1 MGQRRAELG
10 GNGWWEESSW
20 FGGQRV
26 RDRPGVACEAAPT
39 KGLCYALRWLH
50 ADVCSGS

>member
-10 GNGWWEESSW
+10 GNGRWEESSW

-26 RDRPGVACEAAPT
+26 RDRVMEI
-39 KGLCYALRWLH
+39 LALL
-50 ADVCSGS
+50 DLF